1 LVAWL
6 HHPYFPLR
14 AVCGTGFPQG
24 HGDSFSFH
32 GYSWGLLPLV
42 VRRWGLKS
50 IPNTFASYPGF
61 PRPAGRGTPGDR
73 WGATAVRG
81 LGETVEKE
89 TVGKQ
94 TQPAVSGETVSLDVF
109 LYLVITHGLY
119 SGISPLP

>member
-1 LVAWL
+1 MNPWRQVGS
-6 HHPYFPLR
+6 HY
-14 AVCGTGFPQG
+14 GE
-24 HGDSFSFH
+24 
-32 GYSWGLLPLV
+32 
-42 VRRWGLKS
+42 
-50 IPNTFASYPGF
+50 
-61 PRPAGRGTPGDR
+61 
-73 WGATAVRG
+73 G

>member
-1 LVAWL
+1 LLVIL
-6 HHPYFPLR
+6 GFRDPQRL
-14 AVCGTGFPQG
+14 GT
-24 HGDSFSFH
+24 
-32 GYSWGLLPLV
+32 
-42 VRRWGLKS
+42 
-50 IPNTFASYPGF
+50 A
-61 PRPAGRGTPGDR
+61 GDR

-81 LGETVEKE
+81 PGETVEKE